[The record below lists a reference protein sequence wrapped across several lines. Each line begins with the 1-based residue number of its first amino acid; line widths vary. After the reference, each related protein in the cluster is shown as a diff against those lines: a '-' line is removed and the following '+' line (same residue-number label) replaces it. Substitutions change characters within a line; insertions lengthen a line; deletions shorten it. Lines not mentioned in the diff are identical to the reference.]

1 MGQASQVLRRMTL
14 IDRHTWKK
22 VTLANTME
30 RNGEGQDIEHMVHQP
45 LSTGTIKCRTHYSIA
60 ETAWQHKYKAISPYT
75 STIFIPRI
83 VLGKK
88 PPAHSHVAVYKDWN
102 DRTKELWIPLREGI

>member
-1 MGQASQVLRRMTL
+1 
-14 IDRHTWKK
+14 
-22 VTLANTME
+22 ME